1 MDDRAVDKV
10 CRKVVRSFPEMKGVR
25 PSVRRQSGRQDA
37 FQLTFKGKA
46 KLPNG
51 KTMNRVVRVTADD
64 RGSVIRMST
73 SR

>member
-1 MDDRAVDKV
+1 MDNSAVDRV
-10 CRKVVRSFPEMKGVR
+10 CREVVRSFPEMKGVR
-25 PSVRRQSGRQDA
+25 PTVRRQKGRQDA

-51 KTMNRVVRVTADD
+51 KTMKRVVRVTADD